1 VFANFGIGTL
11 VRGLAKAGEAASTAA
26 FAAVFSLFLA
36 GIFCRYVLVRPLAW
50 SDELIMVIFLW
61 TVFLTEAFVITDRE
75 QVTFD
80 VLYDAVGERTRRA
93 VLALG
98 SAIVATMFLIAL
110 PTIFDYVSF
119 LWRERTDALRWR
131 LDFVY
136 FCFVIYW
143 GAVIVR
149 ALARLVRLAG
159 PHWRAE
165 VAPALPDERA
175 DPLA

>member
-1 VFANFGIGTL
+1 MRTVLGRLA
-11 VRGLAKAGEAASTAA
+11 RGLEKAAEAASTAA
-26 FAAVFSLFLA
+26 FAAVFILFLA
-36 GIFCRYVLVRPLAW
+36 GIFCRYVLARPLAW

-61 TVFLTEAFVITDRE
+61 LVFLTEAFVVADRE

-80 VLYDAVGERTRRA
+80 VLYDAVGERARRTI
-93 VLALG
+93 LALG

-110 PTIFDYVSF
+110 PTIFDFVRF

-143 GAVIVR
+143 AAVIVR
-149 ALARLVRLAG
+149 AIARLVRLAG
-159 PHWRAE
+159 PHWRVQ
-165 VAPALPDERA
+165 VAPTRADERA

>member
-1 VFANFGIGTL
+1 VSVLGRLA
-11 VRGLAKAGEAASTAA
+11 RGLVKAAEAASTAA
-26 FAAVFSLFLA
+26 FAAVFFLFLA

-61 TVFLTEAFVITDRE
+61 AVFLTEALVIEDRE

-93 VLALG
+93 ILALG

-110 PTIFDYVSF
+110 PTIFDYVRF

-143 GAVIVR
+143 VAVIVR
-149 ALARLVRLAG
+149 SLARLVRLAG
-159 PHWRAE
+159 PHWRMQ
-165 VAPALPDERA
+165 VAPTRADERA
-175 DPLA
+175 DPLG

>member
-1 VFANFGIGTL
+1 VRSVFGRLTGN
-11 VRGLAKAGEAASTAA
+11 LARAAEAASTAA
-26 FAAVFSLFLA
+26 FAAVFFLFIA

-61 TVFLTEAFVITDRE
+61 MIFLTEAFVVADRE

-80 VLYDAVGERTRRA
+80 VLYDAVGARARRA
-93 VLALG
+93 ILALG
-98 SAIVATMFLIAL
+98 SVLVATMFLIAL
-110 PTIFDYVSF
+110 PTIFDYVGF

-143 GAVIVR
+143 AAVIVR

-165 VAPALPDERA
+165 VAPVRADERA
-175 DPLA
+175 DPLG

>member
-1 VFANFGIGTL
+1 MRTVLGRLA
-11 VRGLAKAGEAASTAA
+11 RGLEKAAEAASTAA
-26 FAAVFSLFLA
+26 FAAVFFLFLA
-36 GIFCRYVLVRPLAW
+36 GIFCRYVLARPLAW

-61 TVFLTEAFVITDRE
+61 LVFLTEAFVVADRE

-80 VLYDAVGERTRRA
+80 VLYDAVGERARRA
-93 VLALG
+93 ILALG

-110 PTIFDYVSF
+110 PTIFDFVRF

-143 GAVIVR
+143 AAVIVR
-149 ALARLVRLAG
+149 SLARLVRLAG

-165 VAPALPDERA
+165 VAPARADERA
-175 DPLA
+175 DPLG